1 MGASSSSTST
11 TNNVGSSKSS
21 SRNGVGQWLDFEYF
35 QKMGMENQWEKELER
50 RTDFIRNG
58 PAGNEAS
65 KEKKE

>member
-1 MGASSSSTST
+1 M
-11 TNNVGSSKSS
+11 
-21 SRNGVGQWLDFEYF
+21 DFEYF